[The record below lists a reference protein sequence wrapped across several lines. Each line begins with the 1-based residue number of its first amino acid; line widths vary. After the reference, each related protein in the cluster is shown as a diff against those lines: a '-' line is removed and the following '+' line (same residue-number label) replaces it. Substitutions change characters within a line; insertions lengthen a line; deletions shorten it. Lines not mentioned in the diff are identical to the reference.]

1 MGEARGAAR
10 PELRELRFAGPAAR
24 EPRGSSHDPFVPS
37 IVSAKLCWVGTPYAN
52 YISLCLSLYSCSC
65 VCTLAIAGWIF
76 PPTGLLEVGQFSFGS
91 LEASEMMPVIFR
103 TLELCRAWR

>member
-52 YISLCLSLYSCSC
+52 YISLSLSLFILPRVFAHLPLPAGYFHQQASLK
-65 VCTLAIAGWIF
+65 LASF
-76 PPTGLLEVGQFSFGS
+76 LL
-91 LEASEMMPVIFR
+91 APWKHR
-103 TLELCRAWR
+103 K